1 MEKELFFDIKNKML
15 NYESILSENACK
27 SCDAIREYPIK
38 DDIRPA
44 FARDTDRIIHT
55 LAFTRY
61 IDKTQVFSNED
72 NDNITKRMTH
82 VQFVSRASRTIA
94 RALGLNEDL
103 CEAIALGHDIGHTP
117 LGHTGEHILDK
128 ISKKYLGY
136 SFAHNLNSVR
146 QLTVIENGGK
156 GCNLS
161 LQVLDGIMCHN
172 GEMVKSKYTPMK
184 KDLNIFKKEYNDCM
198 YDDKLIK
205 NIRPMT
211 LEGCVVRISDIIGY
225 IGKDIEDAVRLGK
238 FDVKD
243 IPEDI
248 KENLGVTNHDIMNNI
263 ILDIIKESYGKPYI
277 QMSNK
282 MYELVVKLK
291 KFNMENIYLKAND
304 EEELRQYEEILNKLF
319 EVYLNA
325 LNNEDKENDI
335 YLLFLNNMNEKY
347 LNEKKEQ
354 QVIDFIAGMT
364 DNFMIREYNKYVRNI
379 KE

>member
-1 MEKELFFDIKNKML
+1 MNEELFYELKKQML
-15 NYESILSENACK
+15 NYEKVLGNNACR
-27 SCDAIREYPIK
+27 SSEAIRENKINE
-38 DDIRPA
+38 DIRSA
-44 FARDTDRIIHT
+44 YARDTDRIIHT

-61 IDKTQVFSNED
+61 IDKTQVFSEED
-72 NDNITKRMTH
+72 NDNISKRMTH
-82 VQFVSRASRTIA
+82 VQFVSRTSRTIA

-103 CEAIALGHDIGHTP
+103 CEAISLGHDIGHTP
-117 LGHTGEHILDK
+117 FGHTGEHILNK

-146 QLTVIENGGK
+146 ILRNIENGGL

-184 KDLNIFKKEYNDCM
+184 KDMKIFLKEYNDCM

-238 FDVKD
+238 FNIKD

-248 KENLGVTNHDIMNNI
+248 KENLGITNHDIMNSI
-263 ILDIIKESYGKPYI
+263 IIDIIKESHGKSYI
-277 QMSNK
+277 QMSDK
-282 MYELVVKLK
+282 IYELVIKLK
-291 KFNMENIYLKAND
+291 KFNMDNIYLKANNKGNI
-304 EEELRQYEEILNKLF
+304 EEYEEIFNKLF
-319 EVYLNA
+319 TIYLNA
-325 LNNEDKENDI
+325 IDIQDKNNDI
-335 YLLFLNNMNEKY
+335 YLLFLNNMNEIY
-347 LNEKKEQ
+347 LNERKEQ
-354 QVIDFIAGMT
+354 QIIDFISGMT
-364 DNFMIREYNKYVRNI
+364 DRFIIKQYNKYVKNI